1 LTNSESVNKCR
12 IKTRHILP
20 HAVNCGN
27 GTETEWYGD
36 GAGNTVEENS
46 SIFSLIQMR

>member
-1 LTNSESVNKCR
+1 LIKIILIVNFTENSIR
-12 IKTRHILP
+12 YR
-20 HAVNCGN
+20 
-27 GTETEWYGD
+27 D